1 MRKSLLLGCACA
13 ISMFLLAACS
23 GSGAESSQ
31 ASSESGAGSEAVS
44 SAEESSKE
52 SSADKADMAAIDA
65 DGVFTVGFDQDF
77 PPMGFVDDNGEFTGF
92 DLELAAEVAKRLG
105 LEIKYQPIAWDAKE
119 MEIESGNIDVIWN
132 GFTTNGREDDYTWSK
147 PYMENKQVFVVS
159 KDSGITKVEDLKG
172 KKVEVQVDSSGEKA
186 LADNKELADTFARL
200 VTTADYN
207 TAFQDL
213 EMGATDAV
221 AMDIIVAGYQL
232 KKRGDDKYIILEE
245 EPIASEEYGIGFKK
259 GNTALR
265 DAVDATLV
273 EMAADGTLKSV
284 SEKWFDTDVTT
295 IK

>member
-1 MRKSLLLGCACA
+1 MRKNLLLVCVCVM
-13 ISMFLLAACS
+13 SMFLLAACS
-23 GSGAESSQ
+23 GGSTESSQ
-31 ASSESGAGSEAVS
+31 TSSESAASSESTS
-44 SAEESSKE
+44 SAEASSKE
-52 SSADKADMAAIDA
+52 SKADTAAIDA

-77 PPMGFVDDNGEFTGF
+77 PPMGFVGDDGEFTGF

-105 LEIKYQPIAWDAKE
+105 MEIKYQPIAWDAKE

-132 GFTTNGREDDYTWSK
+132 GFTTNGRENDYTWSK

-186 LADNKELADTFARL
+186 LAENKELSDSFAEL
-200 VTTADYN
+200 ITTADYN

-232 KKRGDDKYIILEE
+232 KKRGDGKYIILED
-245 EPIASEEYGIGFKK
+245 EPISTEEYGIGFKK

-273 EMAADGTLKSV
+273 EMAADKTLKSI
-284 SEKWFDTDVTT
+284 SEKWFDTDVTI

>member
-1 MRKSLLLGCACA
+1 MRKNLLLGCVCA
-13 ISMFLLAACS
+13 ISVFLLAACS
-23 GSGAESSQ
+23 GGSTESSQ
-31 ASSESGAGSEAVS
+31 TSSESAAGSESTS
-44 SAEESSKE
+44 SAEASSKE
-52 SSADKADMAAIDA
+52 SKADTAAIDA

-77 PPMGFVDDNGEFTGF
+77 PPMGFVGDDGEFTGF

-105 LEIKYQPIAWDAKE
+105 MEIKYQPIAWDAKE

-132 GFTTNGREDDYTWSK
+132 GFTTNGRENDYTWSK

-186 LADNKELADTFARL
+186 LAENKELSDSFAEL
-200 VTTADYN
+200 ITIADYN

-232 KKRGDDKYIILEE
+232 KKRGDGKYIILED
-245 EPIASEEYGIGFKK
+245 EPISTEEYGIGFKK

-273 EMAADGTLKSV
+273 EMAADKTLKSI
-284 SEKWFDTDVTT
+284 SEKWFDTDVTI

>member
-1 MRKSLLLGCACA
+1 MRKNLLLVCVCAM
-13 ISMFLLAACS
+13 SMFLLAACS
-23 GSGAESSQ
+23 GGSTESSQ
-31 ASSESGAGSEAVS
+31 TSSESAASSESTS
-44 SAEESSKE
+44 SAEASSKE
-52 SSADKADMAAIDA
+52 SKADTAAIDA

-77 PPMGFVDDNGEFTGF
+77 PPMGFVGDDGEFTGF

-105 LEIKYQPIAWDAKE
+105 MEIKYQPIAWDAKE

-132 GFTTNGREDDYTWSK
+132 GFTTNGRENDYTWSK

-186 LADNKELADTFARL
+186 LAENKELSDSFAEL
-200 VTTADYN
+200 ITTADYN

-232 KKRGDDKYIILEE
+232 KKRGDGKYIILED
-245 EPIASEEYGIGFKK
+245 EPISTEEYGIGFKK

-273 EMAADGTLKSV
+273 EMAADKTLKSI
-284 SEKWFDTDVTT
+284 SEKWFDTDVTI

>member
-1 MRKSLLLGCACA
+1 MRKNLLLGCVCA
-13 ISMFLLAACS
+13 MSMFLLVACS
-23 GSGAESSQ
+23 GGSTESSQ
-31 ASSESGAGSEAVS
+31 TSSESAASSGSTS
-44 SAEESSKE
+44 SAETSSKE
-52 SSADKADMAAIDA
+52 SKADTAAIDA

-77 PPMGFVDDNGEFTGF
+77 PPMGFVGDDGEFTGF

-105 LEIKYQPIAWDAKE
+105 MEIKYQPIAWDAKE

-132 GFTTNGREDDYTWSK
+132 GFTTNGRENDYTWSK

-186 LADNKELADTFARL
+186 LAENKELSDSFAEL
-200 VTTADYN
+200 ITTADYN

-232 KKRGDDKYIILEE
+232 KKRGDGKYIILED
-245 EPIASEEYGIGFKK
+245 EPISTEEYGIGFKK

-273 EMAADGTLKSV
+273 EMAADKTLKSI
-284 SEKWFDTDVTT
+284 SEKWFDTDVTI

>member
-1 MRKSLLLGCACA
+1 MRKNLLLGCVCA
-13 ISMFLLAACS
+13 ISVFLLAACS
-23 GSGAESSQ
+23 GGSTESSQ
-31 ASSESGAGSEAVS
+31 TSSESAASSESTS
-44 SAEESSKE
+44 SAEASSKE
-52 SSADKADMAAIDA
+52 SKADTAAIDA

-77 PPMGFVDDNGEFTGF
+77 PPMGFVGDDGEFTGF

-105 LEIKYQPIAWDAKE
+105 MEIKYQPIAWDAKE

-132 GFTTNGREDDYTWSK
+132 GFTTNGRENDYTWSK

-186 LADNKELADTFARL
+186 LSENKELSDSFAEL
-200 VTTADYN
+200 ITTADYN

-232 KKRGDDKYIILEE
+232 KKRGDGKYIILED
-245 EPIASEEYGIGFKK
+245 EPISTEEYGIGFKK

-273 EMAADGTLKSV
+273 EMAADKTLKSI
-284 SEKWFDTDVTT
+284 SEKWFDTDVTI

>member
-1 MRKSLLLGCACA
+1 MRKNLLLGCACVM
-13 ISMFLLAACS
+13 SMFLLAACS
-23 GSGAESSQ
+23 GGSTESSQ
-31 ASSESGAGSEAVS
+31 TSSESAASSESTSSVEA
-44 SAEESSKE
+44 SSKE
-52 SSADKADMAAIDA
+52 NKADTAAIDA

-77 PPMGFVDDNGEFTGF
+77 PPMGFVGDDGEFTGF

-105 LEIKYQPIAWDAKE
+105 MEIKYQPIAWDAKE

-132 GFTTNGREDDYTWSK
+132 GFTTNGRENDYTWSK

-186 LADNKELADTFARL
+186 LAENKELSDSFAEL
-200 VTTADYN
+200 ITTADYN

-232 KKRGDDKYIILEE
+232 KKRGDGKYIILED
-245 EPIASEEYGIGFKK
+245 EPISTEEYGIGFKK

-273 EMAADGTLKSV
+273 EMAADKTLKSI
-284 SEKWFDTDVTT
+284 SEKWFDTDVTI

>member
-1 MRKSLLLGCACA
+1 MRKNLLLGCVCA
-13 ISMFLLAACS
+13 MSMFLLTACS
-23 GSGAESSQ
+23 GGSTESSQ
-31 ASSESGAGSEAVS
+31 TSSESAASSESTS
-44 SAEESSKE
+44 SAEASSKE
-52 SSADKADMAAIDA
+52 SKADTAAIDA

-77 PPMGFVDDNGEFTGF
+77 PPMGFVGDDGEFTGF

-105 LEIKYQPIAWDAKE
+105 MEIKYQPIAWDAKE

-132 GFTTNGREDDYTWSK
+132 GFTTNGRENDYTWSK

-186 LADNKELADTFARL
+186 LAENKELSDSFAEL
-200 VTTADYN
+200 ITTADYN

-232 KKRGDDKYIILEE
+232 KKRGDGKYIILED
-245 EPIASEEYGIGFKK
+245 EPISTEEYGIGFKK

-273 EMAADGTLKSV
+273 EMAADKTLKSI
-284 SEKWFDTDVTT
+284 SEKWFDTDVTI

>member
-1 MRKSLLLGCACA
+1 MRKNLLLGCVCA
-13 ISMFLLAACS
+13 ISVFLLAACS
-23 GSGAESSQ
+23 GGSTESSQ
-31 ASSESGAGSEAVS
+31 TSSESAASSESTS
-44 SAEESSKE
+44 SAEASSKE
-52 SSADKADMAAIDA
+52 SKADTAAIDA

-77 PPMGFVDDNGEFTGF
+77 PPMGFVGDDGEFTGF
-92 DLELAAEVAKRLG
+92 DLELAAEVEKRLG
-105 LEIKYQPIAWDAKE
+105 MEIKYQPIAWDAKE

-132 GFTTNGREDDYTWSK
+132 GFTTNGRENDYTWSK

-159 KDSGITKVEDLKG
+159 KDSGITKDEDLKG
-172 KKVEVQVDSSGEKA
+172 KKEEVQVDSSGEKA
-186 LADNKELADTFARL
+186 LAENKELSDSFAEL
-200 VTTADYN
+200 ITTADYN

-232 KKRGDDKYIILEE
+232 KKRGDGKYIILED
-245 EPIASEEYGIGFKK
+245 EPISTEEYGIGFKK

-265 DAVDATLV
+265 DAVDWTLV

>member
-1 MRKSLLLGCACA
+1 MRKNLLLGCVCA
-13 ISMFLLAACS
+13 ISVFLLAACS
-23 GSGAESSQ
+23 GGSTESSQ
-31 ASSESGAGSEAVS
+31 TSSESAASSESTS
-44 SAEESSKE
+44 SAEASSKE
-52 SSADKADMAAIDA
+52 GKADTAAIDA

-77 PPMGFVDDNGEFTGF
+77 PPMGFVGDDGEFTGF
-92 DLELAAEVAKRLG
+92 DLDLAAEVAKRLG
-105 LEIKYQPIAWDAKE
+105 MEIKYQPIAWDAKE

-132 GFTTNGREDDYTWSK
+132 GFTTNGRENDYTWSK

-186 LADNKELADTFARL
+186 LAENKELSDSFAEL
-200 VTTADYN
+200 ITTADYN

-232 KKRGDDKYIILEE
+232 KKRGDGKYIILED
-245 EPIASEEYGIGFKK
+245 EPISTEEYGIGFKK

-265 DAVDATLV
+265 DAVDATLM
-273 EMAADGTLKSV
+273 EMAADKTLKSI
-284 SEKWFDTDVTT
+284 SEKWFDTDVTI

>member
-1 MRKSLLLGCACA
+1 MRKNLLLGCVCA
-13 ISMFLLAACS
+13 ISVFLLAACS
-23 GSGAESSQ
+23 GGSTESSQ
-31 ASSESGAGSEAVS
+31 TSSESAASSESTS
-44 SAEESSKE
+44 SAEASSKE
-52 SSADKADMAAIDA
+52 NKADTAAIDA

-77 PPMGFVDDNGEFTGF
+77 PPMGFVGDDGEFTGF

-105 LEIKYQPIAWDAKE
+105 MEIKYQPIAWDAKE

-132 GFTTNGREDDYTWSK
+132 GFTTNGRENDYTWSK

-159 KDSGITKVEDLKG
+159 KDSGITKVENLKG

-186 LADNKELADTFARL
+186 LAENKELSDSFAEL
-200 VTTADYN
+200 ITTADYN

-232 KKRGDDKYIILEE
+232 KKRGDGKYIILED
-245 EPIASEEYGIGFKK
+245 EPISTEEYGIGFKK

-273 EMAADGTLKSV
+273 EMAADKTLKSI
-284 SEKWFDTDVTT
+284 SEKWFDTDVTI

>member
-1 MRKSLLLGCACA
+1 MRKNLLLGCVCA
-13 ISMFLLAACS
+13 ISMFLLVACS
-23 GSGAESSQ
+23 GGSTESSQ
-31 ASSESGAGSEAVS
+31 TSSESAASSESTS
-44 SAEESSKE
+44 SAEASSKE
-52 SSADKADMAAIDA
+52 SKADTAAIDA

-77 PPMGFVDDNGEFTGF
+77 PPMGFVGDDGEFTGF

-105 LEIKYQPIAWDAKE
+105 MEIKYQPIAWDAKE

-132 GFTTNGREDDYTWSK
+132 GFTTNGRENDYTWSK

-186 LADNKELADTFARL
+186 LAENKELSDSFAEL
-200 VTTADYN
+200 ITTADYN

-232 KKRGDDKYIILEE
+232 KKRGDGKYIILED
-245 EPIASEEYGIGFKK
+245 EPISTEEYGIGFKK

-273 EMAADGTLKSV
+273 EMAADKTLKSI
-284 SEKWFDTDVTT
+284 SEKWFDTDVTI

>member
-1 MRKSLLLGCACA
+1 MRKNLLLGCVCA
-13 ISMFLLAACS
+13 MSMFLLVACS
-23 GSGAESSQ
+23 GGSTESSQ
-31 ASSESGAGSEAVS
+31 TSSESAASSESTS
-44 SAEESSKE
+44 SAEASSKE
-52 SSADKADMAAIDA
+52 SKADTAAIDA
-65 DGVFTVGFDQDF
+65 DDVFTVGFDQDF
-77 PPMGFVDDNGEFTGF
+77 PPMGFVGDDGEFTGF

-105 LEIKYQPIAWDAKE
+105 MEIKYQPIAWDAKE

-132 GFTTNGREDDYTWSK
+132 GFTTNGRENDYTWSK

-186 LADNKELADTFARL
+186 LAENKELSDSFAEL
-200 VTTADYN
+200 ITTADYN

-232 KKRGDDKYIILEE
+232 KKRGDGKYIILED
-245 EPIASEEYGIGFKK
+245 EPISTEEYGIGFKK

-273 EMAADGTLKSV
+273 EMAADKTLKSI
-284 SEKWFDTDVTT
+284 SEKWFDTDVTI

>member
-1 MRKSLLLGCACA
+1 MRKNLLLGCVCA

-23 GSGAESSQ
+23 GGSTESSQ
-31 ASSESGAGSEAVS
+31 TSSESAASSESTS
-44 SAEESSKE
+44 SAEASSKE
-52 SSADKADMAAIDA
+52 NKADTAAIDA

-77 PPMGFVDDNGEFTGF
+77 PPMGFVGDDGEFTGF

-105 LEIKYQPIAWDAKE
+105 MEIKYQPIAWDAKE

-132 GFTTNGREDDYTWSK
+132 GFTTNGRENDYTWSK

-186 LADNKELADTFARL
+186 LAENKELSDSFAEL
-200 VTTADYN
+200 ITTADYN

-232 KKRGDDKYIILEE
+232 KKRGDGKYIILED
-245 EPIASEEYGIGFKK
+245 EPISTEEYGIGFKK

-273 EMAADGTLKSV
+273 EMAADKTLKSI
-284 SEKWFDTDVTT
+284 SEKWFDTDVTI

>member
-1 MRKSLLLGCACA
+1 MRKNLLLGYVCA
-13 ISMFLLAACS
+13 ISVFLLAACS
-23 GSGAESSQ
+23 GGSTESSQ
-31 ASSESGAGSEAVS
+31 TSSESAASSESTS
-44 SAEESSKE
+44 SAEASSKE
-52 SSADKADMAAIDA
+52 SKADTAAIDA

-77 PPMGFVDDNGEFTGF
+77 PPMGFVGDDGEFTGF

-105 LEIKYQPIAWDAKE
+105 MEIKYQPIAWDAKE

-132 GFTTNGREDDYTWSK
+132 GFTTNGRENDYTWSK

-186 LADNKELADTFARL
+186 LAENKELSDSFAEL
-200 VTTADYN
+200 ITTADYN

-232 KKRGDDKYIILEE
+232 KKRGDGKYIILED
-245 EPIASEEYGIGFKK
+245 EPISTEEYGIGFKK

-273 EMAADGTLKSV
+273 EMAANKTLKSI
-284 SEKWFDTDVTT
+284 SEKWFDTDVTI

>member
-1 MRKSLLLGCACA
+1 MRKNLLLGCVCA
-13 ISMFLLAACS
+13 MSMFLLVACS
-23 GSGAESSQ
+23 GGSTESSQ
-31 ASSESGAGSEAVS
+31 TSSESAASSGSTS
-44 SAEESSKE
+44 SAEASSKE
-52 SSADKADMAAIDA
+52 SKADTAAIDA

-77 PPMGFVDDNGEFTGF
+77 PPMGFVGDDGEFTGF

-105 LEIKYQPIAWDAKE
+105 MEIKYQPIAWDAKE

-132 GFTTNGREDDYTWSK
+132 GFTTNGRENDYTWSK

-186 LADNKELADTFARL
+186 LAENKELSDSFAEL
-200 VTTADYN
+200 ITTADYN

-232 KKRGDDKYIILEE
+232 KKRGDGKYIILED
-245 EPIASEEYGIGFKK
+245 EPISTEEYGIGFKK

-273 EMAADGTLKSV
+273 EMAADKTLKSI
-284 SEKWFDTDVTT
+284 SEKWFDTDVTI

>member
-1 MRKSLLLGCACA
+1 MRKNLLLGCVCA
-13 ISMFLLAACS
+13 ISVFLLAACS
-23 GSGAESSQ
+23 GGSTESSQ
-31 ASSESGAGSEAVS
+31 TSSESVASSESTS
-44 SAEESSKE
+44 SAEASSKE
-52 SSADKADMAAIDA
+52 SKADTAAIDA

-77 PPMGFVDDNGEFTGF
+77 PPMGFVGDDGEFTGF

-105 LEIKYQPIAWDAKE
+105 MEIKYQPIAWDAKE

-132 GFTTNGREDDYTWSK
+132 GFTTNGRENDYTWSK
-147 PYMENKQVFVVS
+147 PYMENKQIFVVS

-186 LADNKELADTFARL
+186 LAENKELSDSFAEL
-200 VTTADYN
+200 ITTADYN

-232 KKRGDDKYIILEE
+232 KKRGDGKYIILED
-245 EPIASEEYGIGFKK
+245 EPISTEEYGIGFKK

-273 EMAADGTLKSV
+273 EMAADKTLKSI
-284 SEKWFDTDVTT
+284 SEKWFDTDVTI

>member
-1 MRKSLLLGCACA
+1 MRKNLLLGCACVM
-13 ISMFLLAACS
+13 SMFLLAACS
-23 GSGAESSQ
+23 GGSAESSQ
-31 ASSESGAGSEAVS
+31 ASSESSASAKATS
-44 SAEESSKE
+44 SAEASSKE
-52 SSADKADMAAIDA
+52 SGADTAAIDA

-105 LEIKYQPIAWDAKE
+105 MEIKYQPIAWDAKE

-132 GFTTNGREDDYTWSK
+132 GFTITGRENDYTWSK

-159 KDSGITKVEDLKG
+159 KDSGITKVEELKG
-172 KKVEVQVDSSGEKA
+172 KKVEVQADSSGEKA
-186 LADNKELADTFARL
+186 LAENKELSDSFAEL
-200 VTTADYN
+200 ITTADYN

-232 KKRGDDKYIILEE
+232 KKRGDGKYIILED
-245 EPIASEEYGIGFKK
+245 EPISTEEYGIGFKK

-265 DAVDATLV
+265 DAVDAKLA

-284 SEKWFDTDVTT
+284 SEKWFGTDVTT

>member
-1 MRKSLLLGCACA
+1 MRKNLLLGCVCA
-13 ISMFLLAACS
+13 ISVFLLAACS
-23 GSGAESSQ
+23 GGSTESSQ
-31 ASSESGAGSEAVS
+31 TSSESAASSESTS
-44 SAEESSKE
+44 SAEASSKE
-52 SSADKADMAAIDA
+52 SKTDTAAIDA

-77 PPMGFVDDNGEFTGF
+77 PPMGFVGDDGEFTGF

-105 LEIKYQPIAWDAKE
+105 MEIKYQPIAWDAKE

-132 GFTTNGREDDYTWSK
+132 GFTTNGRENDYTWSK

-186 LADNKELADTFARL
+186 LAENKELSDSFAEL
-200 VTTADYN
+200 ITTADYN

-232 KKRGDDKYIILEE
+232 KKRGDSKYIILED
-245 EPIASEEYGIGFKK
+245 EPISTEEYGIGFKK

-273 EMAADGTLKSV
+273 EMAADKTLKSI
-284 SEKWFDTDVTT
+284 SEKWFDTDVTI

>member
-1 MRKSLLLGCACA
+1 MRKNLLLGCVCA
-13 ISMFLLAACS
+13 LSMFLLAACS
-23 GSGAESSQ
+23 GGSTESSQ
-31 ASSESGAGSEAVS
+31 TSSESAASSESTS
-44 SAEESSKE
+44 SAEASSKE
-52 SSADKADMAAIDA
+52 SKADTAAIDA

-77 PPMGFVDDNGEFTGF
+77 PPMGFVGDDGEFTGF
-92 DLELAAEVAKRLG
+92 DLDLAAEVAKRLG
-105 LEIKYQPIAWDAKE
+105 MEIKYQPIAWDAKE

-132 GFTTNGREDDYTWSK
+132 GFTTNGRENDYTWSK

-159 KDSGITKVEDLKG
+159 KDSGITKVENLKG

-186 LADNKELADTFARL
+186 LAENKELSDSFSEL
-200 VTTADYN
+200 ITTADYN

-232 KKRGDDKYIILEE
+232 KKRGDGKYIILED
-245 EPIASEEYGIGFKK
+245 EPISTEEYGIGFKK

-273 EMAADGTLKSV
+273 EMAADKTLKSI
-284 SEKWFDTDVTT
+284 SEKWFDTDVTI

>member
-1 MRKSLLLGCACA
+1 MRKNLLLGCVCA
-13 ISMFLLAACS
+13 ISVFLLAACS
-23 GSGAESSQ
+23 GGSTESSQ
-31 ASSESGAGSEAVS
+31 TSSESAASSESTS
-44 SAEESSKE
+44 SAEASSKE
-52 SSADKADMAAIDA
+52 SKADTAAIDA

-77 PPMGFVDDNGEFTGF
+77 PPMGFVGDDGEFTGF

-105 LEIKYQPIAWDAKE
+105 MEIKYQPIAWDGKE

-132 GFTTNGREDDYTWSK
+132 RFTTNGRENDYTWSK

-186 LADNKELADTFARL
+186 LAENKELSDSFAEL
-200 VTTADYN
+200 ITTADYN

-232 KKRGDDKYIILEE
+232 KKRGDGKYIILED
-245 EPIASEEYGIGFKK
+245 EPISTEEYGIGFKK

-273 EMAADGTLKSV
+273 EMAADKTLKSI
-284 SEKWFDTDVTT
+284 SEKWFDTDVTI

>member
-1 MRKSLLLGCACA
+1 MRKNLLLGYVCA
-13 ISMFLLAACS
+13 ISVFLLAACS
-23 GSGAESSQ
+23 GGSTESSQ
-31 ASSESGAGSEAVS
+31 TSSESAASSESTS
-44 SAEESSKE
+44 SAEASSKE
-52 SSADKADMAAIDA
+52 SKADTAAIDA

-77 PPMGFVDDNGEFTGF
+77 PPMGFVGDDGEFTGF

-105 LEIKYQPIAWDAKE
+105 MEIKYQPIAWDAKE

-132 GFTTNGREDDYTWSK
+132 GFTTNGRENDYTWSK

-186 LADNKELADTFARL
+186 LAENKELSDSFAEL
-200 VTTADYN
+200 ITTADYN

-232 KKRGDDKYIILEE
+232 KKRGDGKYIILED
-245 EPIASEEYGIGFKK
+245 EPISTEEYGIGFKK

-265 DAVDATLV
+265 DAIDATLV
-273 EMAADGTLKSV
+273 EMAADKTLKSI
-284 SEKWFDTDVTT
+284 SEKWFDTDVTI

>member
-1 MRKSLLLGCACA
+1 MRKNLLLGCVCA
-13 ISMFLLAACS
+13 MSMFLLVACS
-23 GSGAESSQ
+23 GGSTESSQ
-31 ASSESGAGSEAVS
+31 TSSESAASSESTS
-44 SAEESSKE
+44 SAEASSKE
-52 SSADKADMAAIDA
+52 SKADTAAIDA

-77 PPMGFVDDNGEFTGF
+77 PPMGFVGDDGEFTGF

-105 LEIKYQPIAWDAKE
+105 MEIKYQPIAWDAKE

-132 GFTTNGREDDYTWSK
+132 GFTTNGRENDYTWSK

-186 LADNKELADTFARL
+186 LAENKELSDSFAEL
-200 VTTADYN
+200 ITTADYN

-232 KKRGDDKYIILEE
+232 KKRGDGKYIILED
-245 EPIASEEYGIGFKK
+245 EPISTEEYGIGFKK

-273 EMAADGTLKSV
+273 EMAADKTLKSI
-284 SEKWFDTDVTT
+284 SEKWFDTDVTI

>member
-1 MRKSLLLGCACA
+1 MRKSLLLGCACVM
-13 ISMFLLAACS
+13 SMFLLAACS
-23 GSGAESSQ
+23 GGSAESSQ

-44 SAEESSKE
+44 SGEESSKE

-105 LEIKYQPIAWDAKE
+105 MEIKYQPIAWDAKE

-159 KDSGITKVEDLKG
+159 KDSGITKVENLKG

-186 LADNKELADTFARL
+186 LADNKELADTFASL

>member
-1 MRKSLLLGCACA
+1 MRKNLLLSCVCA
-13 ISMFLLAACS
+13 ISVFLLAACS
-23 GSGAESSQ
+23 GGSTESSQ
-31 ASSESGAGSEAVS
+31 TSSESAASSESTS
-44 SAEESSKE
+44 SAEASSKE
-52 SSADKADMAAIDA
+52 SKADTAAIDA

-77 PPMGFVDDNGEFTGF
+77 PPMGFVGDDGEFTGF

-105 LEIKYQPIAWDAKE
+105 MEIKYQPIAWDAKE

-132 GFTTNGREDDYTWSK
+132 GFTTNGRENDYTWSK

-186 LADNKELADTFARL
+186 LAENKELSDSFAEL
-200 VTTADYN
+200 ITTADYN

-232 KKRGDDKYIILEE
+232 KKRGDGKYIILED
-245 EPIASEEYGIGFKK
+245 EPISTEEYGIGFKK

-273 EMAADGTLKSV
+273 EMAADKTLKSI
-284 SEKWFDTDVTT
+284 SEKWFDTDVTI

>member
-1 MRKSLLLGCACA
+1 MRKNLLLGCVCA
-13 ISMFLLAACS
+13 ISVFLLAACS
-23 GSGAESSQ
+23 GGSTESSQ
-31 ASSESGAGSEAVS
+31 TSSESAASSESTS
-44 SAEESSKE
+44 STETSSKE
-52 SSADKADMAAIDA
+52 NKADTAAIDA

-77 PPMGFVDDNGEFTGF
+77 PPMGFVGDDGEFTGF

-105 LEIKYQPIAWDAKE
+105 MEIKYQPIAWDAKE

-132 GFTTNGREDDYTWSK
+132 GFTTNGRENDYTWSK

-186 LADNKELADTFARL
+186 LAENKELSDSFAEL
-200 VTTADYN
+200 ITTADYN

-232 KKRGDDKYIILEE
+232 KKRGDGKYIILED
-245 EPIASEEYGIGFKK
+245 EPISTEEYGIGFKK

-273 EMAADGTLKSV
+273 EMAADKTLKSI
-284 SEKWFDTDVTT
+284 SEKWFDTDVTI